1 MLTYRRAR
9 GIVLAVGT
17 VIIAVVTL
25 TAYQLGADPVEV
37 LATGL
42 LIPIL
47 FALTYRGVAGGLVAG
62 AVVSVLYV
70 SIRFATL
77 AGLDQSEFVP
87 SAIGRVVLF
96 LAVGALGGAASTVLE
111 RSMRKLELYDE
122 IDDATGV
129 GNARAALDLTGKEQ
143 ARAQRY
149 GSVFS
154 VAQLTI
160 DHAVFAG
167 MRERSAIR
175 LLRRFLQDLDHHA
188 RANDGVA
195 RVTGP
200 DHEDVIVVLPETGV
214 DGARIFAARLLESAR
229 QELREA
235 GPAASNGGIRV
246 RTLTVPGDDEELA
259 ELREIMART
268 MTAETLAG
276 APPGE
281 AT

>member
-1 MLTYRRAR
+1 MDILTYGRAR

-47 FALTYRGVAGGLVAG
+47 LGLTYRGVAGGLVSA
-62 AVVSVLYV
+62 AIVSVLYLTV
-70 SIRFATL
+70 RFSTL
-77 AGLDQSEFVP
+77 AGLDQTEFIP
-87 SAIGRVVLF
+87 SAIGRVVLY
-96 LAVGALGGAASTVLE
+96 LAVGALGGGASGVLE

-122 IDDATGV
+122 VDDATGV
-129 GNARAALDLTGKEQ
+129 GNARAALDLTSKEQ

-160 DHAVFAG
+160 DHAVFAQ
-167 MRERSAIR
+167 MRERSALR
-175 LLRRFLQDLDHHA
+175 LLRRFLQQLDHQA

-195 RVTGP
+195 RVTGH
-200 DHEDVIVVLPETGV
+200 DHEDVIVVLPETGS
-214 DGARIFAARLLESAR
+214 DGVRIFAARLLASAR
-229 QELREA
+229 EQLAEA
-235 GPAASNGGIRV
+235 GPAAANGGIRV
-246 RTLTVPGDDEELA
+246 RTLTIPGDDEELA
-259 ELREIMART
+259 VLRDEMART
-268 MTAETLAG
+268 MAAETLAG
-276 APPGE
+276 SGE
-281 AT
+281 A